1 MQLDPFLQNQN
12 KFVHMPLLILQV
24 LLTLAA
30 ASVLVTVTG
39 TELFPL
45 ILSSNVLYSPH
56 SSPNKAI
63 SRCREPSSNNE
74 TDNVGKTGKKNRNLF
89 FITFFSPD
97 EEKRFLLAFLTG
109 DKPFVTFFIVVLV
122 DADLNFLLTELEFW
136 MDFSMESAC
145 FCQIRSV
152 NFEQREFL

>member
-1 MQLDPFLQNQN
+1 MSCTTHILAQTKLLVGAGNQ
-12 KFVHMPLLILQV
+12 V
-24 LLTLAA
+24 
-30 ASVLVTVTG
+30 
-39 TELFPL
+39 
-45 ILSSNVLYSPH
+45 
-56 SSPNKAI
+56 AI
-63 SRCREPSSNNE
+63 MKQTMLEKPA
-74 TDNVGKTGKKNRNLF
+74 KKNRNLF